1 MKTNRELVEET
12 KPLLKESFLEV
23 FACILLASALPQI
36 ALQFAPQ
43 NILLNIVVIC
53 VSAYIQLGLAV
64 YCIGLYKGD
73 EVNYVTIFS
82 RFKGLKP
89 IVFISI
95 LMAIFF
101 ILGVF
106 FVLSKITEVVG
117 FILIIPG
124 VALALMFS
132 QVFYILADDPDI
144 GAIEAF
150 NKSEKMMRGHKW
162 QLFMLNLEAALY
174 IFAGSFTL
182 FIWWAWLI
190 PRLSLIHI

>member
-1 MKTNRELVEET
+1 MKTNRELVEKT
-12 KPLLKESFLEV
+12 KPLLKDSFLEV
-23 FACILLASALPQI
+23 FACILLASMLPQI

-89 IVFISI
+89 IVFILI
-95 LMAIFF
+95 LSVVIMLGF
-101 ILGVF
+101 IL
-106 FVLSKITEVVG
+106 
-117 FILIIPG
+117 LIIPG
-124 VALALMFS
+124 IILSLMYS

-174 IFAGSFTL
+174 IFAGIFTL

-190 PRLSLIHI
+190 PRYSVAIAGFYEELKKENN